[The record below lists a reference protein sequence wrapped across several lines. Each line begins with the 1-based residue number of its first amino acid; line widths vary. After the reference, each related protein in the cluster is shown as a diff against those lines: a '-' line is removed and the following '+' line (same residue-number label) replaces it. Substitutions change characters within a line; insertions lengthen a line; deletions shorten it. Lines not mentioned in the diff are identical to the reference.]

1 VIGGKSELKTKKIY
15 KNLFDIEKDIIFA
28 SLKIADKPITH
39 KKQTFMNNLLNED
52 AEEAPVS
59 LNGMLAGFD
68 ENTSAYAHMPT
79 KNPYSHFCF
88 AMNIKMTEE
97 EVMPALKNY
106 LTELERGE
114 CREVLCIE
122 KKMLQKEYWQKG
134 GLLRRNLQAMR
145 ERLESKRIIAA
156 ILETLGTGD

>member
-1 VIGGKSELKTKKIY
+1 
-15 KNLFDIEKDIIFA
+15 
-28 SLKIADKPITH
+28 
-39 KKQTFMNNLLNED
+39 MNNLLNED

-79 KNPYSHFCF
+79 KNPNSHFCF
-88 AMNIKMTEE
+88 ALNIALTE
-97 EVMPALKNY
+97 EVMIPALKDY
-106 LTELERGE
+106 LAELERGE
-114 CREVLCIE
+114 CRETLCIE

-145 ERLESKRIIAA
+145 ERLESKGMVAA
-156 ILETLGTGD
+156 TLKVLNCACIDDFIESLEDSYAEVARLLGEIYQEQQGQEQQGQVSVSTNR

>member
-1 VIGGKSELKTKKIY
+1 
-15 KNLFDIEKDIIFA
+15 
-28 SLKIADKPITH
+28 
-39 KKQTFMNNLLNED
+39 MNNSIFDD
-52 AEEAPVS
+52 AEEASFS

-97 EVMPALKNY
+97 EVMSALKNY

-145 ERLESKRIIAA
+145 ERLESKRIIAD

>member
-1 VIGGKSELKTKKIY
+1 
-15 KNLFDIEKDIIFA
+15 
-28 SLKIADKPITH
+28 
-39 KKQTFMNNLLNED
+39 MNNSIFDD
-52 AEEAPVS
+52 AEEASFS

-134 GLLRRNLQAMR
+134 GLLRRILQAMR
-145 ERLESKRIIAA
+145 ERLESKRIIAD

>member
-1 VIGGKSELKTKKIY
+1 
-15 KNLFDIEKDIIFA
+15 
-28 SLKIADKPITH
+28 
-39 KKQTFMNNLLNED
+39 MNNLLNED
-52 AEEAPVS
+52 AEEASFS

>member
-1 VIGGKSELKTKKIY
+1 
-15 KNLFDIEKDIIFA
+15 
-28 SLKIADKPITH
+28 
-39 KKQTFMNNLLNED
+39 MNNSIFDD
-52 AEEAPVS
+52 AEEASFS

-122 KKMLQKEYWQKG
+122 KKMLQSAARCSA
-134 GLLRRNLQAMR
+134 LR
-145 ERLESKRIIAA
+145 KRCCKKSIGRKADCCDA
-156 ILETLGTGD
+156 TCRP